1 MIPTSTG
8 VTRDAQGP
16 FREQS
21 LAFPEQE
28 HKTRKLERDAKD
40 RQRSTGHLRDIS
52 ENMEKT
58 PETSKP

>member
-8 VTRDAQGP
+8 VTQDAQGS

-28 HKTRKLERDAKD
+28 HKLHGSKD
-40 RQRSTGHLRDIS
+40 RQRSTGHLQDTS

-58 PETSKP
+58 LETSKP